1 MATWQELYEMLLDE
15 DLSPE
20 KVVARLNVRPSRL
33 RQLLASK
40 RLAARLKAVET
51 VADRKAVHT
60 FISRIAHVAGR
71 LVKLVESGRPE
82 TARRACLDVIAT
94 ARQVH
99 KSRSDE
105 EQRDRL
111 NRWNDSRWDVS
122 AEAPDVRRRTSGAGE
137 SGQAPAASAGCDG
150 SAAAGAGQGPAP
162 AGAGEAAPTAAPPAG
177 PSMTRKAAA
186 ALAKRKGRPTGPS
199 VEAVMAD
206 AERRRRFREQI
217 ASHGG
222 AAMARLYQRGR

>member
-20 KVVARLNVRPSRL
+20 KIVARLNVRPSRL

-60 FISRIAHVAGR
+60 FISRIARAAGR

-82 TARRACLDVIAT
+82 TARKACLDVIAT

-105 EQRDRL
+105 EQRERL
-111 NRWNDSRWDVS
+111 NRWNDSHWDVS
-122 AEAPDVRRRTSGAGE
+122 AQAPDVRRRTSGAGE
-137 SGQAPAASAGCDG
+137 SGGAPAAGCDG
-150 SAAAGAGQGPAP
+150 PAAAGAAQGPP
-162 AGAGEAAPTAAPPAG
+162 EAGEAAPTAAPPAG

-186 ALAKRKGRPTGPS
+186 ALAKRKGRPTGAS

-222 AAMARLYQRGR
+222 VAMARLYQRGR

>member
-15 DLSPE
+15 EISPE
-20 KVVARLNVRPSRL
+20 EVVARLNVRPSRL

-40 RLAARLKAVET
+40 RLASRLKAVES
-51 VADRKAVHT
+51 VADRKAVHAL
-60 FISRIAHVAGR
+60 ISRLAHAAGG

-82 TARRACLDVIAT
+82 TARKACLDVIAT

-99 KSRSDE
+99 RSRSDE
-105 EQRDRL
+105 QRDRWISL
-111 NRWNDSRWDVS
+111 NDPRWDVF
-122 AEAPDVRRRTSGAGE
+122 AEAAGERAGMRRPAASSAGAGE
-137 SGQAPAASAGCDG
+137 SGGAPAAAAGCDG
-150 SAAAGAGQGPAP
+150 SAE
-162 AGAGEAAPTAAPPAG
+162 AGEAAPTAAPPAG

>member
-1 MATWQELYEMLLDE
+1 MATWQELYDMLLDE

-20 KVVARLNVRPSRL
+20 EIVARLNVRPSRL
-33 RQLLASK
+33 RRLLASK
-40 RLAARLKAVET
+40 RLAARLKA
-51 VADRKAVHT
+51 
-60 FISRIAHVAGR
+60 
-71 LVKLVESGRPE
+71 
-82 TARRACLDVIAT
+82 
-94 ARQVH
+94 
-99 KSRSDE
+99 
-105 EQRDRL
+105 
-111 NRWNDSRWDVS
+111 
-122 AEAPDVRRRTSGAGE
+122 AE
-137 SGQAPAASAGCDG
+137 
-150 SAAAGAGQGPAP
+150 SAAAG
-162 AGAGEAAPTAAPPAG
+162 AAPPAG